1 MDQIDTVTAPRATSE
16 SARVLVVDDEQD
28 ARDIVAFAVRA
39 LGHSCTVARDGLEA
53 LEMYET
59 GRADVVISDWRMP
72 GMDGLELCRRIRA
85 GDPTHA
91 HTHFIFATGNE
102 EQSLVGMLAGA
113 DDYLVKPIDMD
124 ALEGC
129 LRFAIRALAAHR
141 QLRADQT
148 LAGSVPKQ

>member
-1 MDQIDTVTAPRATSE
+1 MNQIETVAAPRATTE
-16 SARVLVVDDEQD
+16 SPSVLVVDDEQD

-39 LGHSCTVARDGLEA
+39 LGHSCKVARDGLEA

-59 GRADVVISDWRMP
+59 GRADVVISDLKMP

-91 HTHFIFATGNE
+91 YTHFIFATGNE

-113 DDYLVKPIDMD
+113 DDYLVKPIDME
-124 ALEGC
+124 ALEAC

-141 QLRADQT
+141 EARAEES
-148 LAGSVPKQ
+148 LAGAIPKH